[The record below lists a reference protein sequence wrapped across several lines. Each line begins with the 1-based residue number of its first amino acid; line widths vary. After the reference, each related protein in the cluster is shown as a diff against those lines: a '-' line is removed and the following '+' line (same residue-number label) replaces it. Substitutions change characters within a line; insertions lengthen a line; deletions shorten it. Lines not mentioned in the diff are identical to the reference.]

1 MSEVRRERKVVTILF
16 ADLVGSTSRAEQLDP
31 EDVEAELSRYHK
43 QVRGELERFG
53 GTVEKFIGDA
63 AMAIFGAPVAH
74 EDDPERAV
82 RAALEIRR
90 WARAEGLELR
100 IGVNTG
106 EALVK
111 LGAHPG
117 AGEGMAAGD
126 VVNTAARLQAAAP
139 ANGILVGESTYRAT
153 RQAIDYRDLE
163 AVQAKGKAQ
172 PVPVWEAVEAR
183 AHVAVER
190 FHAASLVGRVGELA
204 LLGGALDRARRERSC
219 QLVTLVG
226 VPGIGKSRLVYEL
239 FQIVEADDEL
249 ITWRQGRCPPYG
261 DGVTFWALGE
271 IVKAEAG
278 VLESDVPEEAERK
291 LRDAVSDVRVES
303 HLRPLVGLGAA
314 ELGGSDRRAEAFAAW
329 RQFVETIAEQRPLVL
344 VVEDLHWAD
353 DNLLDFLDHLVDW
366 ASGVPILVVGTARPE
381 LLERRPA
388 WGGGKSNTLTISLS
402 ALSDDETGR
411 LIAQLLEQPLL
422 AAETQSELLVR
433 AGGNPLYA
441 EQFAR
446 VLRERGDVA
455 ELPETVQGMIAARLD
470 LLRSEEKVVLQD
482 GAVLGRSFWAGGV
495 TTVSGLDRRRVEER
509 LHSLERRDFIRRERR
524 TAVADDT
531 QYAFLHALVRD
542 VAYGQIPR
550 AERASKHRRAAEWLV
565 SLGRPEDHS
574 EMLAHHYLQA
584 LDLSHAAG
592 LETAELVEPARLALR
607 DAGDRAAALY
617 AVEAAERFYDASLAL
632 WPADAPERADLL
644 YRCAVPVGRHVGGG
658 DPERL
663 AEARDALL
671 AAGDGDRAAEVEM
684 LLAQAHWIQGN
695 RELSDEHAAAAIA
708 LLGDGPPTRS
718 RVWVL
723 TRMANRASLEGEED
737 RALELASQARVD
749 SERLG
754 WEEGLS
760 DALNLLGMIRLTA
773 GDEGGVKDIERSVE
787 LASASG
793 ALGTLLRVSNSLAV
807 AHQMHGDLDL
817 GFEVRVECARTA
829 EQLGSESQVRWYQGV
844 LVDHRYRRGD
854 WDEAHRDA
862 DDFLERVEA
871 GTPHVVAWQVF
882 AIRAELRLARGDAAG
897 ALADAERALATGRAN
912 GELQALGFVLAG
924 SAHVSALAGERE
936 RAAALARELLDS
948 LRRGRRMGFAVINLP
963 MLAFAAVQLGL
974 GEELVTALAGYP
986 ESRWTEA
993 VGAYVAGDFVAAAE
1007 VLARAG
1013 ARPHEAEARLR
1024 AAEQLAAE
1032 GLRTEAEA
1040 QLQQALRFHR
1050 SVGATRY
1057 VREAE
1062 TSPAASA

>member
-1 MSEVRRERKVVTILF
+1 M
-16 ADLVGSTSRAEQLDP
+16 
-31 EDVEAELSRYHK
+31 
-43 QVRGELERFG
+43 
-53 GTVEKFIGDA
+53 
-63 AMAIFGAPVAH
+63 
-74 EDDPERAV
+74 
-82 RAALEIRR
+82 
-90 WARAEGLELR
+90 
-100 IGVNTG
+100 
-106 EALVK
+106 
-111 LGAHPG
+111 
-117 AGEGMAAGD
+117 
-126 VVNTAARLQAAAP
+126 
-139 ANGILVGESTYRAT
+139 
-153 RQAIDYRDLE
+153 
-163 AVQAKGKAQ
+163 
-172 PVPVWEAVEAR
+172 PVWEAVEAR

-239 FQIVEADDEL
+239 FRIVEADEEL
-249 ITWRQGRCPPYG
+249 ITWRQGPCPPYG

-291 LRDAVSDVRVES
+291 LRDAVADVRVES
-303 HLRPLVGLGAA
+303 YLRPLVGLGAA
-314 ELGGSDRRAEAFAAW
+314 ELGGGDLRAEAFAAW
-329 RQFVETIAEQRPLVL
+329 RQFLETVAEQRPLVL

-353 DNLLDFLDHLVDW
+353 ENLLDFLDHLVDW

-422 AAETQSELLVR
+422 TAETQSELLVR

-446 VLRERGDVA
+446 VLREQGEVA

-470 LLRSEEKVVLQD
+470 LLRSEEKAALQD
-482 GAVLGRSFWAGGV
+482 AAVFGRSFWAGGV
-495 TTVSGLDRRRVEER
+495 ATVSGLDPRTVEER
-509 LHSLERRDFIRRERR
+509 LHSLERRDFVRRERR

-550 AERASKHRRAAEWLV
+550 AERAGKHRRAAEWLV
-565 SLGRPEDHS
+565 SLGRPEDHA

-592 LETAELVEPARLALR
+592 LETAELVEPARLALH
-607 DAGDRAAALY
+607 DAA
-617 AVEAAERFYDASLAL
+617 LAL
-632 WPADAPERADLL
+632 WPADTPERAELL
-644 YRCAVPVGRHVGGG
+644 YRAAIPVGRHIGGG

-663 AEARDALL
+663 AKARDALL

-684 LLAQAHWIQGN
+684 QVAQAYWIQGN
-695 RELSDEHAAAAIA
+695 REVSREHAAAAVA

-718 RVWVL
+718 RAWVL
-723 TRMANRASLEGEED
+723 ARMASRAYLNGEEA
-737 RALELASQARVD
+737 RALELASQARVA

-754 WEEGLS
+754 WEDGLS

-773 GDEGGVKDIERSVE
+773 GDEGGVEDIERSVE
-787 LASASG
+787 LVSASG

-807 AHQMHGDLDL
+807 AHQMLGDLEL
-817 GFEVRVECARTA
+817 GFEKRLECARWA
-829 EQLGSESQVRWYQGV
+829 EQLGSESLVRWYQGV

-854 WDEAHRDA
+854 WDEAQRDA
-862 DDFLERVEA
+862 DDFLEPVEA

-897 ALADAERALATGRAN
+897 ALADAERALAAGRVN

-924 SAHVSALAGERE
+924 SAHVFALAGERE

-948 LRRGRRMGFAVINLP
+948 LRRGRHMGFAVINLP
-963 MLAFAAVQLGL
+963 MLASAAVPLGL
-974 GEELVTALAGYP
+974 GEELVTALAGHP

-993 VGAYVAGDFVAAAE
+993 LGAYVAGDFVAAAE

-1032 GLRTEAEA
+1032 GLRAEADA
-1040 QLQQALRFHR
+1040 QLQQALDFHR

-1057 VREAE
+1057 VCEAE
-1062 TSPAASA
+1062 TSPAGSA